1 MYIEFC
7 ARGEKTNQRKET
19 DEKTPDLTLRFR
31 RFSLKKI
38 YFPSVAKYSFTI
50 FTTVPDN
57 RNTAIRF
64 GIAINPLKVSAI
76 LHRSP
81 SSTVAP
87 RIATREYTT
96 INGFT
101 TFSLEN
107 RNSIHLA
114 PYSPHPMIVEKA
126 KQHIATAVKTDIQ
139 LPYTEVNPDIV
150 SSAPAACP

>member
-1 MYIEFC
+1 MDIEFC

-64 GIAINPLKVSAI
+64 GIAISPLKVSAI

-81 SSTVAP
+81 KFHCSTKNRYQ
-87 RIATREYTT
+87 RIHNHKRLDNLLAGKQKLDTSCSVQSPSDDGGKGETAHRH
-96 INGFT
+96 GGK
-101 TFSLEN
+101 N
-107 RNSIHLA
+107 R
-114 PYSPHPMIVEKA
+114 Y
-126 KQHIATAVKTDIQ
+126 
-139 LPYTEVNPDIV
+139 
-150 SSAPAACP
+150 PAAVCGGKS

>member
-1 MYIEFC
+1 MKK
-7 ARGEKTNQRKET
+7 RL
-19 DEKTPDLTLRFR
+19 DLTLRFR

-96 INGFT
+96 MNGFT
-101 TFSLEN
+101 IFSLEN

-114 PYSPHPMIVEKA
+114 PYSPHPIIVEKA

-150 SSAPAACP
+150 SSAPAAFP